1 MKTIIHRIG
10 IVAAL
15 AVLSTTVAF
24 AGPGNKCSACGMA
37 LSAKKSAKTPIAVKV
52 GKKTMY
58 CCAGC
63 KMEAPKPAKK
73 K

>member
-1 MKTIIHRIG
+1 MKTIVHRIA
-10 IVAAL
+10 IAAAL
-15 AVLSTTVAF
+15 TVLSTTVAF
-24 AGPGNKCSACGMA
+24 AAPPKCAACGME
-37 LSAKKSAKTPIAVKV
+37 LSAKKTAKTSVAVKV

-63 KMEAPKPAKK
+63 KMEKPAKK